1 MRISIV
7 LSTTAAYLSVSNN
20 LTRQQ
25 TATAAQGDVKSA
37 TNYYL
42 ANIGK
47 VTTVSQFVN
56 NYQLFSYAM
65 KAFGL
70 ADMTYAKGLMTKV
83 LNGGVTSSTAL
94 ANTLSDP
101 RYKAFATAFSFI
113 ANGAS
118 TTSTTAATTGT
129 TAKYV
134 EQTLEDNQA
143 KANEGVSNAL
153 YFSRHAS
160 SITSIY
166 GLLADPKMLSVVETA
181 YGISSTLG
189 QSDIDTQATVLG
201 KVVKLSDLQSST
213 KVAALLTRYTAQ
225 YDVQNSSNVS
235 SVLLLDTSDST
246 SSILDTINE
255 VNNSVPSD
263 SVLNLFSS
271 TDSTQNGISG
281 SLLLSLSKL
290 PKGG

>member
-1 MRISIV
+1 MI
-7 LSTTAAYLSVSNN
+7 STTAAYLAVSNN
-20 LTRQQ
+20 LSRQQ
-25 TATAAQGDVKSA
+25 AATAAQGDVKSA

-47 VTTVSQFVN
+47 AKTVAQFVN

-70 ADMTYAKGLMTKV
+70 SDMTYAKGLMTKV
-83 LNGGVTSSTAL
+83 LNGGVTSSSAL

-101 RYKAFATAFSFI
+101 RYKAFATAFDFA
-113 ANGAS
+113 ANGATT
-118 TTSTTAATTGT
+118 TTSTAATTGT

-143 KANEGVSNAL
+143 KTNPGVSNAL

-160 SITSIY
+160 SVTSIY
-166 GLLADPKMLSVVETA
+166 GLLADSTMLSVVETA
-181 YGISSTLG
+181 YGISTTLG
-189 QSDIDTQATVLG
+189 QSDIDTQAAVLT
-201 KVVKLSDLQSST
+201 KVVPITDLQDET
-213 KVAALLTRYTAQ
+213 KVAKIVSRYTAQ
-225 YDVQNSSNVS
+225 YDVSTSSAATN
-235 SVLLLDTSDST
+235 VLLADTSDAT
-246 SSILDTINE
+246 TSILDAANGVGGT
-255 VNNSVPSD
+255 VAAD

-271 TDSTQNGISG
+271 SASTDTGVSS
-281 SLLLSLSKL
+281 SLLLSIAKL

>member
-1 MRISIV
+1 MI
-7 LSTTAAYLSVSNN
+7 STTAAYLAVSNN
-20 LTRQQ
+20 LSRQQ
-25 TATAAQGDVKSA
+25 AATAAQGDVKSA

-47 VTTVSQFVN
+47 AKTVAQFVN

-70 ADMTYAKGLMTKV
+70 SDMTYAKGLMTKV
-83 LNGGVTSSTAL
+83 LNGGVTSSSAL

-101 RYKAFATAFSFI
+101 RYKAFATAFDFA
-113 ANGAS
+113 ANGATT
-118 TTSTTAATTGT
+118 TTSTAATTGT

-143 KANEGVSNAL
+143 KTNPGVSNAL

-160 SITSIY
+160 SVTSVY
-166 GLLADPKMLSVVETA
+166 GLLADSTMLSVVETA
-181 YGISSTLG
+181 YGISTTLG
-189 QSDIDTQATVLG
+189 QSDIDTQAAVLT
-201 KVVKLSDLQSST
+201 KVVPITDLQDET
-213 KVAALLTRYTAQ
+213 KVAKIVSRYTAQ
-225 YDVQNSSNVS
+225 YDVSTSAAATN
-235 SVLLLDTSDST
+235 VLLADTSDAT
-246 SSILDTINE
+246 TSILDAANGVGGT
-255 VNNSVPSD
+255 VAAD

-271 TDSTQNGISG
+271 SASTDTGVSS
-281 SLLLSLSKL
+281 SLLLSIAKL

>member
-1 MRISIV
+1 MI
-7 LSTTAAYLSVSNN
+7 STTAAYLAVSNN
-20 LTRQQ
+20 LSRQQ
-25 TATAAQGDVKSA
+25 AATASQGDVRTA

-47 VTTVSQFVN
+47 VTTVAQFVN

-70 ADMTYAKGLMTKV
+70 SDMTYAKGLMTKV
-83 LNGGVTSSTAL
+83 LNGGVASSSAL

-101 RYKAFATAFSFI
+101 RYRAFATAFNFA
-113 ANGAS
+113 ANGTS
-118 TTSTTAATTGT
+118 TTTTTAATTGT

-143 KANEGVSNAL
+143 KTNQGVSNAL

-160 SITSIY
+160 SITSVY
-166 GLLADPKMLSVVETA
+166 GLLADSTMLSVVETA

-189 QSDIDTQATVLG
+189 QSDIDTQAAVLTR
-201 KVVKLSDLQSST
+201 VVPIADLQDAT
-213 KVAALLTRYTAQ
+213 KVAKIISRYTAQ
-225 YDVQNSSNVS
+225 YDVSTSSS
-235 SVLLLDTSDST
+235 STNVLLADTSDPT
-246 SSILDTINE
+246 TSILAAANGTGGT
-255 VNNSVPSD
+255 VAAD
-263 SVLNLFSS
+263 SVLNLFGSAASQSGVSS
-271 TDSTQNGISG
+271 
-281 SLLLSLSKL
+281 SLLLSLAKL